1 MKRNLDEPCPGLQK
15 DHICA
20 LANRLGVDKRVAL
33 AETLAHCAIRKHQKG
48 ESLLR
53 TDLVEAWDALPDYIL
68 SKDEVNKEARL
79 LILGLNPRKPT
90 VTTVATH
97 SLPNLTQPICTYV
110 VTLCPKLTFT
120 TLSLRLNA
128 DKGPHRD
135 LGNSSDPGCIQ
146 VLTPETVGGNLWI
159 ADVKGDVLQW
169 VHGSRVPG
177 KIVECHAAPFQ
188 FNSKHTLHATEAW
201 TGPRRIVLTAW
212 TVMSAQDISHHRAE
226 LQRAFG
232 FPNVSPVLP
241 PPQQITLQQAFEAG
255 AREQHAD
262 SATELIIPVSSSESS
277 SQNSLSQPRKDTE
290 ASQACQHAI
299 DQDSDSF
306 TPTLQDED

>member
-1 MKRNLDEPCPGLQK
+1 MKRNLDEPCPPTAESTCSRKQARIPATPSEYGLQK
-15 DHICA
+15 DHVCA

-33 AETLAHCAIRKHQKG
+33 AETLAHCTIRKHQRG

-97 SLPNLTQPICTYV
+97 SLPNLTQLICTYV

-135 LGNSSDPGCIQ
+135 LGNSSDLGCIQ

-177 KIVECHAAPFQ
+177 RIVECHAAPFQ

-226 LQRAFG
+226 LQRAFL
-232 FPNVSPVLP
+232 VSPMFPLFFP
-241 PPQQITLQQAFEAG
+241 SPTNNPT
-255 AREQHAD
+255 
-262 SATELIIPVSSSESS
+262 T
-277 SQNSLSQPRKDTE
+277 SL
-290 ASQACQHAI
+290 
-299 DQDSDSF
+299 
-306 TPTLQDED
+306 